1 MRRGMALVMVLAAVL
16 AIVGCGSSEDDTLSK
31 QEFNEQLKE
40 VCVQGREERRT
51 LLKNLAKEYYEER
64 AVAPTD
70 SYQAKNLLK
79 LMAIVQDTTH
89 EIVDIGLPEGEE
101 KKVEDWI
108 QMREEA
114 AAKVEASPLGT
125 RDNLQAIFEQTAAAG
140 QALGVGSC
148 DL

>member
-1 MRRGMALVMVLAAVL
+1 VRRAMVLVVL
-16 AIVGCGSSEDDTLSK
+16 LVSLLVVAGCGGSDDETLTK
-31 QEFNEQLKE
+31 QEFTEQLKE

-101 KKVEDWI
+101 EKVEDWI
-108 QMREEA
+108 RMREEA

-125 RDNLQAIFEQTAAAG
+125 RDNLQAIFEQTAEGG